1 MIMDL
6 QTLAK
11 ALGGE
16 VSSGQLL
23 CPGPNHSA
31 ADRSLSIKLDSNAPD
46 GFVVNSFAGDDPIVC
61 KDYVRTKAGLPAFKP
76 NSNGKRHRAS
86 DDAIE
91 RALMAVVQSQNANK
105 PKGRVVTTSK
115 YTAADGTLLYEVLRL
130 EPKDFRQ
137 RRPDGNGGYIWNLNG
152 IRRVP

>member
-46 GFVVNSFAGDDPIVC
+46 GFVVHSFAGDDPIIC
-61 KDYVRTKAGLPAFKP
+61 KDYVRAKAGLPAFAP
-76 NSNGKRHRAS
+76 NGKGKHPRAS

-91 RALMAVVQSQNANK
+91 RALMAVVAKQTNDNK
-105 PKGRVVTTSK
+105 PKGK
-115 YTAADGTLLYEVLRL
+115 
-130 EPKDFRQ
+130 
-137 RRPDGNGGYIWNLNG
+137 
-152 IRRVP
+152 